1 MSAISSVGFVGVS
14 RKTTL
19 ARGFARIAASTVSRS
34 DMSTSTVRM
43 PMRASTFEQRCSVAP

>member
-14 RKTTL
+14 RKTTF